1 MKRFWTALA
10 VAVMAIFAVA
20 GCNDYGN
27 TFQNNTGATITSVSP
42 AQASAGNADFTL
54 TVNGIGFVLKTVV
67 QWNGKSLATTVPV
80 DSTGAALTTI
90 VTATVPAALVA
101 KPGTA
106 TIITLNPASGAG
118 NNGLSNPYVFYINP
132 PPNPQP
138 GLATISPRSALAG
151 SAQLTL
157 TLTGTSF
164 LPPTDP
170 SGGSQVNWSTGGTQR
185 KLTILSGASA
195 TQIQAMVTSDLL
207 ANAGSASV
215 TVFNPPSPP
224 QPGCVTPCTGGGG
237 GGSSAP
243 MTFTICPASGCPPGT
258 PMSAP
263 ASAAALVAEETPAV
277 SLDGR
282 YVAYTAV
289 QDDRAQIF
297 LRDTCEG
304 AASGCQP
311 RTTLLSAAADGT
323 PANEESHTP
332 SMSADG
338 RYVAFSSAATNLV
351 ENAPTGRQ
359 IYLLDTCAGAGDS
372 CKPSTHLI
380 SADANGALVGAES
393 ILPSVSASG
402 RYVAFLT
409 ITPSHSADPASAQ
422 LKTSSSGTNS
432 GYRQV
437 FIRDTCLGA
446 ANCAPK
452 TTRISLQPGDAMAS
466 GTKVAGP
473 ALSGNAGRV
482 GIVGAKTA
490 TLFTRSV
497 AVDDR
502 VFLAIANQQH

>member
-1 MKRFWTALA
+1 MKRFWAALA
-10 VAVMAIFAVA
+10 VAVAAIFAVA

-27 TFQNNTGATITSVSP
+27 TFQNNTGALVTSVSP
-42 AQASAGNADFTL
+42 SQVSAGNADFTL
-54 TVNGIGFVLKTVV
+54 TVNGSGFVLKTVV
-67 QWNGKSLATTVPV
+67 QWNGKTLATTVPV
-80 DSTGAALTTI
+80 DSTGTALGNV

-106 TIITLNPASGAG
+106 TIITLNPFSGAG
-118 NNGLSNPYVFYINP
+118 NNGLSNPFAFYINP

-138 GLATISPRSALAG
+138 GLASISPRSALAG

-164 LPPTDP
+164 LPLTDP
-170 SGGSQVNWSTGGTQR
+170 SGGSQVNWSSGGIQR

-195 TQIQAMVTSDLL
+195 TQIQATVTSDLL
-207 ANAGSASV
+207 ATAASASV

-243 MTFTICPASGCPPGT
+243 ITFTICPASGCPPGT
-258 PMSAP
+258 PMSA
-263 ASAAALVAEETPAV
+263 SATALVAEETPAL

-282 YVAYTAV
+282 YVAYTAT

-304 AASGCQP
+304 ASSGCQP
-311 RTTLLSAAADGT
+311 RTTLVSAAADGT
-323 PANEESHTP
+323 PANDESHTP

-351 ENAPTGRQ
+351 ENAPAGRQ
-359 IYLLDTCAGAGDS
+359 VYLLDTCVGAGDS
-372 CKPSTHLI
+372 CKSSIHLLSTD
-380 SADANGALVGAES
+380 SNGALVGTES

-402 RYVAFLT
+402 RYVAFLA
-409 ITPSHSADPASAQ
+409 ITPTHSANQASAQ
-422 LKTSSSGTNS
+422 SKTSASATNS

-446 ANCAPK
+446 SNCTPK

-466 GTKVAGP
+466 GTKPAGP
-473 ALSGNAGRV
+473 ALSGNAGHV
-482 GIVGAKTA
+482 GIVGANTA

-502 VFLAIANQQH
+502 VFLAIANQQR